1 MSHQEFPGSPGSRV
15 ARGERAR
22 YTPRAFVGGCPLEAH
37 GGYLI
42 RLESFLG
49 LGLVRLAREALVSD
63 GVLGGPDAL
72 RVSVHRRRKL
82 VRLAYEGSSN
92 AQRQDARWYGEH
104 HALARV
110 LSRAANATVHAYV
123 FAPDSHEEVI
133 AYGNGRRVGGDKLV
147 YEDVDLPAETGE
159 MDEAAFSQMSSR
171 WPLGHLAYVFG
182 LKREDLLRLPRITTS
197 RVLSLDAVD
206 AEAQLEE
213 LLPSPQLSRVTP
225 DAA

>member
-1 MSHQEFPGSPGSRV
+1 MPGGR
-15 ARGERAR
+15 
-22 YTPRAFVGGCPLEAH
+22 PLEAH

-42 RLESFLG
+42 RIESFQG

-63 GVLGGPDAL
+63 GVLGGLGAL

-82 VRLAYEGSSN
+82 VRLAYEGPLS
-92 AQRQDARWYGEH
+92 AERQGAHWYGEH
-104 HALARV
+104 HALARL

-123 FAPDSHEEVI
+123 FDPDSHEEVI

-147 YEDVDLPAETGE
+147 YEDVELPGAAEE
-159 MDEAAFSQMSSR
+159 MDDAAFAQMRSR

-182 LKREDLLRLPRITTS
+182 LKREDLLRLPRAS
-197 RVLSLDAVD
+197 SSAVLSLDSLDALD
-206 AEAQLEE
+206 AEARLEE

>member
-1 MSHQEFPGSPGSRV
+1 V
-15 ARGERAR
+15 KRAR
-22 YTPRAFVGGCPLEAH
+22 YTPRAFLGGRPLEAH
-37 GGYLI
+37 GGYLV

-63 GVLGGPDAL
+63 GVLGGLGAL

-82 VRLAYEGSSN
+82 VRLAYEGLPG
-92 AQRQDARWYGEH
+92 AQRHDALWYNEH
-104 HALARV
+104 HALARL
-110 LSRAANATVHAYV
+110 LSRAANATVHTYV
-123 FAPDSHEEVI
+123 FEPSSHEEVI
-133 AYGNGRRVGGDKLV
+133 AYGNGRRVGGDKLA
-147 YEDVDLPAETGE
+147 YEDVELPEGGVE
-159 MDEAAFSQMSSR
+159 MDDAAFAQMRSR

-182 LKREDLLRLPRITTS
+182 LKREDLLRLPWATT
-197 RVLSLDAVD
+197 RVVLSLDAVD